1 MPSMMLSTQTR
12 QANPRQPA
20 QPTALIAAGQD
31 WVQQSGIRHVA
42 IIMDGNRRWAR
53 KHLLPAVAGHAK
65 GVDALK
71 TMLRHCSDVGLE
83 ALTVFAFS
91 TENWRREAT
100 EVDAIMGLFIK
111 ALSQEIHQ
119 LHDEGVVLRFI
130 GGLDALPQDLQ
141 TLMHDS
147 MALTANN
154 QGIHFQVAVNYGGRA
169 ELVQAT
175 QTIAQQVKA
184 GLLDPDAIDET
195 ALSQALTTVGLPDPD
210 MLIRTGGE
218 SRISNYLLWQCAY
231 AELYWSDLFWP
242 EFSPEAMNQALAT
255 FASRQ
260 RRYGQ

>member
-130 GGLDALPQDLQ
+130 GGLDALPHDLQ

-147 MALTANN
+147 MALTAQNH
-154 QGIHFQVAVNYGGRA
+154 GDSLSGGRQLWRA
-169 ELVQAT
+169 RRIGPGHPNHCPASQSRDCSTPTPLTRRQGVPGPHHR
-175 QTIAQQVKA
+175 
-184 GLLDPDAIDET
+184 GLARPRHADSHRGRVAH
-195 ALSQALTTVGLPDPD
+195 
-210 MLIRTGGE
+210 
-218 SRISNYLLWQCAY
+218 
-231 AELYWSDLFWP
+231 
-242 EFSPEAMNQALAT
+242 
-255 FASRQ
+255 
-260 RRYGQ
+260 